1 MPWKIYWY
9 YIGSGGWM
17 WFILMLLG
25 FFASGAARI
34 GSSVWLAKWTAD
46 TVTKTQYVHLSSISF
61 VYMFRPTSYWI
72 YSYIGW
78 AAGEIVGLII
88 AMLIGLAIWGT
99 NVSRVLHDDL
109 IERISKA
116 VIAFFDATP
125 IGRILTRLSEDMSL
139 IDFLLQ
145 VIFVQTIN
153 NVMLVVAAF
162 VAIGVG
168 SWMVFV
174 ATLVVVIAY
183 YCLQLYFRK
192 GNIEIQRLVRR
203 LF

>member
-1 MPWKIYWY
+1 
-9 YIGSGGWM
+9 
-17 WFILMLLG
+17 
-25 FFASGAARI
+25 
-34 GSSVWLAKWTAD
+34 
-46 TVTKTQYVHLSSISF
+46 
-61 VYMFRPTSYWI
+61 
-72 YSYIGW
+72 
-78 AAGEIVGLII
+78 
-88 AMLIGLAIWGT
+88 MLIGLAIWGT

-109 IERISKA
+109 IDRISRS

-174 ATLVVVIAY
+174 ATLAVVIAY

-192 GNIEIQRLVRR
+192 GNIEIQRLVLPFDLLFIYKVTFPRNLCLVHRPSRILRQPWTASKASAPTGQWSASRSAFSSAFKKIYSSQHR
-203 LF
+203 LGNDE